1 MAPTVDNASIPEQ
14 AAAPSAAPVNGS
26 PQPQP
31 QTPLVGVAV
40 GLSVY
45 RRLLPFLKPHTWRLV
60 GAMLTNIAAA
70 LLDAFSVALLIP
82 FLNTLFDR
90 PALEIKAG
98 WVSGLLHATVGQ
110 LMVPD
115 DKMLSLRNVILVV
128 MVVVV
133 AKNLLIW
140 FSGQLGA
147 ELQEYVTRDLRNTVY
162 RHMARLPLT
171 YFTRTKSGQ
180 IISRVL
186 NDTFETRLVLTQIVT
201 QSLQAVALIGATIAF
216 LFDISWQLT
225 VISLG
230 IVPILSLVL
239 QPLLRKLRRGNRRR
253 GNQHGEMASV
263 LQETVS
269 GIRLVKSFGAED
281 FEEQRFTRASD
292 TYASTTVRLTKLSFL
307 APPVTEVIGM
317 LIAVTVLWVGARQ
330 VLLQHSLTGAD
341 LITFLVFVLRLLQPL
356 KQLTAV
362 RATAQSSLASAERLF
377 DILDT
382 PSEQERDR
390 GTVRM
395 DAFRSDV
402 SFENVGFAYE
412 RTGAHHEVSV
422 LEDVSFQACRGD
434 VVALVGASG
443 AGKTTLV
450 DLIPRFY
457 EPTSGRISVDGVDTR
472 TVTLDSLRALIG
484 IVSQDTVLFHDTVR
498 NNLAYGSGD
507 QYSDAQVESAAR
519 AANAHS
525 FIEALP
531 DGYATLLGERG
542 TRLSGGQR
550 QRIAIARALLLDP
563 PILILDEATSA
574 LDTESERLVQAA
586 IDRLLEGRTVFVIAH
601 RLSTVR
607 NASQIL
613 VLDRGR
619 IVERGTHDELRER
632 GGVYSRLY
640 DMQFRGSPQSD
651 PSGHMTPVPSFS

>member
-1 MAPTVDNASIPEQ
+1 VAISIESTPTLAP
-14 AAAPSAAPVNGS
+14 
-26 PQPQP
+26 PQK
-31 QTPLVGVAV
+31 VADLSV
-40 GLSVY
+40 GLSIY
-45 RRLLPFLKPHTWRLV
+45 RRLLPFLRPHAWRLL
-60 GAMLTNIAAA
+60 GAMLTNIGAA

-90 PALEIKAG
+90 PALELKAG
-98 WVSGLLHATVGQ
+98 WVSGLLHATIGQ
-110 LMVPD
+110 LMVNG
-115 DKMLSLRNVILVV
+115 DKMTSLRNVILVV
-128 MVVVV
+128 LAVVV
-133 AKNLLIW
+133 AKNLLVWI
-140 FSGQLGA
+140 SGQFGA
-147 ELQEYVTRDLRNTVY
+147 ELQEFVTRDLRNTVY
-162 RHMARLPLT
+162 KHLARLPLT
-171 YFTRTKSGQ
+171 YFTKTKSGQ
-180 IISRVL
+180 IISRIL

-201 QSLQAVALIGATIAF
+201 QSLQAVALVGATIAF

-281 FEEQRFTRASD
+281 FEERRFTDASN
-292 TYASTTVRLTKLSFL
+292 TYARTTVKLSKLSYL

-330 VLLQHSLTGAD
+330 VLIDRSLTGAD

-390 GTVRM
+390 GTVRVN
-395 DAFRSDV
+395 AFTRDIR
-402 SFENVGFAYE
+402 FDHVGFAYE
-412 RTGAHHEVSV
+412 RTGNHHQTSV
-422 LEDVSFQACRGD
+422 LEDISFVAARGD
-434 VVALVGASG
+434 VIALVGASG

-457 EPTSGRISVDGVDTR
+457 EPTSGSISLDGVDTR
-472 TVTLDSLRALIG
+472 ELTLESLRSLIG

-498 NNLAYGSGD
+498 NNLAYGSAD
-507 QYSDAQVESAAR
+507 RYTDAEVEAAAR
-519 AANAHS
+519 AANAHG
-525 FIEALP
+525 FISAMP

-601 RLSTVR
+601 RLSTVQH
-607 NASQIL
+607 ATQIL
-613 VLDRGR
+613 VLDKGT
-619 IVERGTHDELRER
+619 IVERGTHDELRAR
-632 GGVYSRLY
+632 NGVYSRLY
-640 DMQFRGSPQSD
+640 DMQFRSPQ
-651 PSGHMTPVPSFS
+651 HVEAAHEVMPVPSFG

>member
-1 MAPTVDNASIPEQ
+1 MATPV
-14 AAAPSAAPVNGS
+14 AA
-26 PQPQP
+26 
-31 QTPLVGVAV
+31 TPVAV
-40 GLSVY
+40 PPTNLGAGLSIY
-45 RRLLPFLKPHTWRLV
+45 RRLLPFLKPHVWRLV
-60 GAMLTNIAAA
+60 GAMLTNIGAA

-90 PALEIKAG
+90 PALELKAG
-98 WVSGLLHATVGQ
+98 WVSGLLHATIGQ
-110 LMVPD
+110 LMVD
-115 DKMLSLRNVILVV
+115 GDKMTSLRNVILVV
-128 MVVVV
+128 MLVVI
-133 AKNLLIW
+133 AKNFLVWL
-140 FSGQLGA
+140 SGQFGA
-147 ELQEYVTRDLRNTVY
+147 ELQEFVTRDLRNTVY
-162 RHMARLPLT
+162 KHLARLPLT
-171 YFTRTKSGQ
+171 YFTKTKSGQ
-180 IISRVL
+180 IISRIL

-201 QSLQAVALIGATIAF
+201 QSLQAIALIGATIAF
-216 LFDISWQLT
+216 LFDISWQLS
-225 VISLG
+225 VMALG

-239 QPLLRKLRRGNRRR
+239 QPLLKRLRRGNRRR

-269 GIRLVKSFGAED
+269 GIRLVKSFGAEK
-281 FEEQRFTRASD
+281 FEDQRFTAASNM
-292 TYASTTVRLTKLSFL
+292 YARTSVRITQLSFL

-317 LIAVTVLWVGARQ
+317 LIAVSILWVGARQ
-330 VLLQHSLTGAD
+330 VLVVGSLTGAD

-382 PSEQERDR
+382 PSEQESDR
-390 GTVRM
+390 GTENI
-395 DAFRSDV
+395 DAFRRDVEFDHVGFTYEGTGGHHEAAVLKDV
-402 SFENVGFAYE
+402 SFRA
-412 RTGAHHEVSV
+412 A
-422 LEDVSFQACRGD
+422 RGD

-457 EPTSGRISVDGVDTR
+457 EPTSGRISIDGVDTR
-472 TVTLDSLRALIG
+472 TLRLDALRGLIG

-498 NNLAYGSGD
+498 NNLAYGSA
-507 QYSDAQVESAAR
+507 QKYSDAEIEMAAR
-519 AANAHS
+519 AANAHE
-525 FIEALP
+525 FIKALP
-531 DGYATLLGERG
+531 DGYATMLGERG

-607 NASQIL
+607 HATQIL
-613 VLDRGR
+613 VLDQGR
-619 IVERGTHDELRER
+619 IGERGTHDELRALR
-632 GGVYSRLY
+632 GAYSRLY
-640 DMQFRGSPQSD
+640 DMQFRNPKSADSAID
-651 PSGHMTPVPSFS
+651 VTPVPSFG

>member
-1 MAPTVDNASIPEQ
+1 MRAADRGAGISI
-14 AAAPSAAPVNGS
+14 
-26 PQPQP
+26 
-31 QTPLVGVAV
+31 
-40 GLSVY
+40 Y
-45 RRLLPFLKPHTWRLV
+45 RRLLPFLKPHSWRMA
-60 GAMLTNIAAA
+60 GAIVTNIGAA

-90 PALEIKAG
+90 PALDIKAG
-98 WVSGLLHATVGQ
+98 WVSDLLHATVGQ
-110 LMVPD
+110 LMVSG
-115 DKMLSLRNVILVV
+115 DKMGSLRNVIFVV
-128 MVVVV
+128 MIVVV
-133 AKNLLIW
+133 AKNVLVW
-140 FSGQLGA
+140 VSGQFGA
-147 ELQEYVTRDLRNTVY
+147 ELQEYVTRDLRNAVY
-162 RHMARLPLT
+162 RHLARLPLT

-201 QSLQAVALIGATIAF
+201 QSLQAAALVVSTIAF
-216 LFDISWQLT
+216 LFDISWRLT
-225 VISLG
+225 IMALV

-239 QPLLRKLRRGNRRR
+239 QPLLKKLRRGNRRR

-269 GIRLVKSFGAED
+269 GVRLVKSFGAED
-281 FEEQRFTRASD
+281 FEERRFTGASD
-292 TYASTTVRLTKLSFL
+292 TYARTTVRLTKLSFL

-317 LIAVTVLWVGARQ
+317 LIAVTLLWVGAHQ
-330 VLLQHSLTGAD
+330 VLVDRSLTGAD

-390 GTVRM
+390 GTIRVDGFRRDVRF
-395 DAFRSDV
+395 DSVGFSYDGEAGRRETPVLRDV
-402 SFENVGFAYE
+402 SFIAG
-412 RTGAHHEVSV
+412 
-422 LEDVSFQACRGD
+422 RGD
-434 VVALVGASG
+434 VIALVGASG

-457 EPTSGRISVDGVDTR
+457 EPTSGSITIDGVDTR
-472 TVTLDSLRALIG
+472 TMTLSSLRSLIG

-498 NNLAYGSGD
+498 NNLAYGMPHK
-507 QYSDAQVESAAR
+507 YSDAEIEAAAR

-525 FIEALP
+525 FITALP
-531 DGYATLLGERG
+531 DGYATMLGERG

-607 NASQIL
+607 HATQIL
-613 VLDRGR
+613 VLDKGR
-619 IVERGTHDELRER
+619 IVESGTHDELRAQQ
-632 GGVYSRLY
+632 GAYSRLY
-640 DMQFRGSPQSD
+640 DMQFRSATRGDTVPD
-651 PSGHMTPVPSFS
+651 ATPVPSFS